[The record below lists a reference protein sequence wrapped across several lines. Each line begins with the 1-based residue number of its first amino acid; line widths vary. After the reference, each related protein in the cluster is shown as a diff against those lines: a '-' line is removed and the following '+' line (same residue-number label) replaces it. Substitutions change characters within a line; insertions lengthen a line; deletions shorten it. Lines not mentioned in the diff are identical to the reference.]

1 MSPIAL
7 PVLDI
12 TVCVIDGEV
21 LSSGL
26 VLDVLGGI
34 DVGGTMLTRITARA
48 RERTYIVLLCS
59 IFTRWLMMPIRG
71 VVLSNLDPVSPYIP
85 TCSS

>member
-21 LSSGL
+21 LSSGM
-26 VLDVLGGI
+26 VLDVRGGI
-34 DVGGTMLTRITARA
+34 DVR
-48 RERTYIVLLCS
+48 C
-59 IFTRWLMMPIRG
+59 
-71 VVLSNLDPVSPYIP
+71 
-85 TCSS
+85 